1 MGSAGAQMTTTI
13 DGDFA
18 ATDAASLELRQLV
31 EKALLRHERIR
42 WIGRPYQGFRLRQ
55 GDLVG
60 VPVSIMWLGFA
71 LFWEVSVI
79 TAGAPAFAW
88 MFGAAFVAIGA
99 YMLGGRFLYARY
111 INRRTVYAVTNQ
123 RVLSFVR
130 GRNGNAVLAFRIDQI
145 HGVYTRSSS
154 RGRGVVSFGAPLS
167 FSDGVSGNG
176 FGVRRGSRGRPSSDL
191 AFHDVSDPDAV
202 ARLVAD
208 TDDG

>member
-1 MGSAGAQMTTTI
+1 MGGAGVQMTTTI
-13 DGDFA
+13 DADFS

-31 EKALLRHERIR
+31 ELALLRHERIR

-71 LFWEVSVI
+71 LFWEMSVI
-79 TAGAPAFAW
+79 TSGAPAFAW
-88 MFGAAFVAIGA
+88 VFGGGFVAVGA
-99 YMLGGRFLYARY
+99 YMLGGRFLHARY

-123 RVLSFVR
+123 RVLSIVR
-130 GRNGNAVLAFRIDQI
+130 GRNGNALLAFRTDQI

-167 FSDGVSGNG
+167 FADGTSGNG
-176 FGVRRGSRGRPSSDL
+176 FGIRRGTSGRPSCDL
-191 AFHDVSDPDAV
+191 AFYDVSDPDAV

-208 TDDG
+208 TDAG